1 MKPPGLDGP
10 GPLTAMQV
18 YGYNHLPHHG
28 QVRGNHIK
36 TIFSINLYEKQG
48 KCGGSKGYFGSRPA
62 ATQQKKTDT
71 PSQAAPSPS
80 PAAAGSNAAPAPAAN
95 APAQSPSLMQSV
107 MPALVGGA
115 VGSYVGSKLADDGSS
130 EKPVEG
136 NEEKKEGQLKP

>member
-1 MKPPGLDGP
+1 MKKL
-10 GPLTAMQV
+10 LFVILVSMV
-18 YGYNHLPHHG
+18 
-28 QVRGNHIK
+28 
-36 TIFSINLYEKQG
+36 FSNNLYAKPG
-48 KCGGSKGYFGSRPA
+48 KSSGSKGSFGSKPA
-62 ATQQKKTDT
+62 ATQQKKADT